1 MKKYNMDLPEFR
13 AFHQIKIGSNTL
25 TDTVHLFDISGYYP
39 IIIGKGESM
48 PKVWL
53 YAIVRGEIRSI
64 VNNNNPNLLPL
75 KFEYDDSCHKLTYTF
90 FNQVSNESI
99 CILSMESNHDVCV
112 VTKLDLRP
120 FGVKIYLD
128 GDTLNVG
135 TVELKDNDFSGN
147 TFVSVE

>member
-1 MKKYNMDLPEFR
+1 MELPEYK

-25 TDTVHLFDISGYYP
+25 TDTVHLFNISGYYP
-39 IIIGKGESM
+39 LIIGKGDLM

-53 YAIVRGEIRSI
+53 YALVRGEIRSV
-64 VNNNNPNLLPL
+64 VNNNNSNLLPI
-75 KFEYDDSCHKLTYTF
+75 KFEYDESSHQLIYTF

-99 CILSMESNHDVCV
+99 CILCLESNQDICV
-112 VTKLDLRP
+112 ITKLDLRP
-120 FGVKIYLD
+120 FGLKIYLD

-135 TVELKDNDFSGN
+135 SVSLKNSVFSGN